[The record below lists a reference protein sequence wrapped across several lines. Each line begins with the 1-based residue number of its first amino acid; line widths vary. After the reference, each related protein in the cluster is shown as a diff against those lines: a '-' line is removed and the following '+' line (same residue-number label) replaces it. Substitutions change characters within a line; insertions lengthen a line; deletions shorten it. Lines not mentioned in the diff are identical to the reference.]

1 MRNMMKAVFATSV
14 IALSGA
20 LTSAPQAADVLRLD
34 EVAVGELDPA
44 KGRDYADS
52 ILLYN
57 AYDTLVLP
65 DPGGPGF
72 APHLAE
78 SFEIN
83 EDGTV
88 YTFKLRSGVK
98 FHSGNELTAEDV
110 VFSLDRMLTLAQGNS
125 GLFAG
130 AVAGTEAIDERTVR
144 ITLKAPFAPFM
155 AALTR
160 LGIVDSQTV
169 RANQQDGDFGE
180 FGDYGQAYLNASSA
194 GTGAYQVESHDPQSL
209 TVLARFDD
217 YFLGVP
223 AEAPDTVRLS
233 YGLEGST
240 VLALMGRGE
249 HDIASQWLSPELKRS
264 IADFES
270 GGMAQESGLAQ
281 FFISLNTQ
289 QPPTD
294 DKFCRRA
301 LSLAVDYEG
310 LRSQAN
316 IAPGLEGAQPSK
328 GPIVSGMLG
337 HDASLPA
344 FAQQN
349 MEAARAELAKCK
361 YNPADHELEVVWIA
375 EVPLEERFALL
386 MASNFQEL
394 GFKTKVVRN
403 PWVFYTERTAD
414 AEQTPHV
421 NQLFFNARSPDPDA
435 FLFTAY
441 HSSAVGQ
448 FAQAAWFQ
456 NEAADA
462 LLEQGR
468 TTTDPRERERI
479 YKELAEL
486 ILDER
491 PTIYGYEV
499 INTFPKLDRVSI
511 PRLEDPTQNQ
521 GIMGLNFTFRDMSME

>member
-1 MRNMMKAVFATSV
+1 MKLAAATSA
-14 IALSGA
+14 IALSVG
-20 LTSAPQAADVLRLD
+20 LTGAPQAAGVLSLD

-65 DPGGPGF
+65 DPNGPGF

-78 SFEIN
+78 SFEISD
-83 EDGTV
+83 DGTV
-88 YTFKLRSGVK
+88 YTFTLRSGVK
-98 FHSGNELTAEDV
+98 FHSGNEMTAADV
-110 VFSLDRMLTLAQGNS
+110 VYSLDRMLSLDQGNS
-125 GLFAG
+125 SLFAG
-130 AVAGTEAIDERTVR
+130 AVAGAEALDQRTVR
-144 ITLKAPFAPFM
+144 ITLDAAFAPFM

-169 RANQQDGDFGE
+169 RANQQDGDFGAL
-180 FGDYGQAYLNASSA
+180 GDYGQAYLNANSA

-209 TVLARFDD
+209 TVLGRFGGH
-217 YFLGVP
+217 FLGVP
-223 AEAPDTVRLS
+223 AAAPDTVRLS
-233 YGLEGST
+233 YGLEGNT

-264 IADFES
+264 IANAKD
-270 GGMAQESGLAQ
+270 GGIAQESGLAQ
-281 FFISLNTQ
+281 FFISLNTTRA
-289 QPPTD
+289 PTD

-328 GPIVSGMLG
+328 GPVLSTMLG
-337 HDASLPA
+337 HDPKLPA
-344 FAQQN
+344 FAQQD
-349 MEAARAELAKCK
+349 MAAARAELANCQ
-361 YNPADHELEVVWIA
+361 YNPADHEIEVVWIA
-375 EVPLEERFALL
+375 EVQLEERFALL
-386 MASNFQEL
+386 MASNFQAL

-403 PWVFYTERTAD
+403 PWVSYTERTAD

-435 FLFTAY
+435 FLFNAY

-456 NEAADA
+456 NADADA

-468 TTTDPRERERI
+468 TTSDPRERERI
-479 YKELAEL
+479 YQELAEL
-486 ILDER
+486 ILEER

-511 PRLEDPTQNQ
+511 PRLEDPAQNQ
-521 GIMGLNFTFRDMSME
+521 GIMGLNFTFRDMTMQ